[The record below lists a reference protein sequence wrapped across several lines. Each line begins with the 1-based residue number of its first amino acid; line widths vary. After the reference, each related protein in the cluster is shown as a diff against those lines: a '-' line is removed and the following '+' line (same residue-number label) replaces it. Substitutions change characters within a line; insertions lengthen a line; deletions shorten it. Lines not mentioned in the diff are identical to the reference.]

1 MAEVH
6 KTSAD
11 GSFFVNV
18 TAGWAVYKSAGTRS
32 PLASVRNSRQGRN
45 KPRREGG
52 AVEQGREGIEDFMR
66 RKLRL
71 YEGNRVVR
79 APAVAVAIRLLPS
92 LRDEEG
98 EIHMARRRTL

>member
-1 MAEVH
+1 M
-6 KTSAD
+6 
-11 GSFFVNV
+11 
-18 TAGWAVYKSAGTRS
+18 
-32 PLASVRNSRQGRN
+32 
-45 KPRREGG
+45 
-52 AVEQGREGIEDFMR
+52 EQGREGIEDFMR